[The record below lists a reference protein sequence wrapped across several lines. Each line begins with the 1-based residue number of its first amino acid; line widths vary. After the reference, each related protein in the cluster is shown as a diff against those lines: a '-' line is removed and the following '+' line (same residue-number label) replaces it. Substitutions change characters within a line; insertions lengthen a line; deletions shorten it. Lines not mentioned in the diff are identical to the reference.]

1 MNTDNEFVRALDAT
15 DLQDKLV
22 ALFNIANSRNVTA
35 DERIR
40 VRDFT
45 NFIYNLPGSPSKT
58 EDKLVKEFWPP
69 VDGITVVA
77 FEALIKA
84 HDFYYG
90 YSDDNSVWRRGEEE
104 LKVIQG
110 HIAKNPRLAIVWT
123 NFCHAKDASSNAA
136 IAASKA
142 TATPKSVSDY
152 IAKMSNAPAVEPTV
166 LEDWFFREPDS
177 MPMGTL
183 TTPVGMQ
190 IRFGEDGIT
199 SPIVSFDGS
208 KKTVTTKS
216 GNTYRLGYVLYTK
229 CYCDRS
235 VLSAVGF

>member
-1 MNTDNEFVRALDAT
+1 MSINKEIHVVKKAKLLFNNLVNEFTTAYEGMP
-15 DLQDKLV
+15 
-22 ALFNIANSRNVTA
+22 NVEHF
-35 DERIR
+35 ERISK
-40 VRDFT
+40 FS
-45 NFIYNLPGSPSKT
+45 NFIYGLA
-58 EDKLVKEFWPP
+58 EDTVLKETPKEFWPP
-69 VDGITVVA
+69 VNGISVVA

-136 IAASKA
+136 IAANKA

-152 IAKMSNAPAVEPTV
+152 IAKMSNAPAVELTV

-208 KKTVTTKS
+208 KKTITTKS

-235 VLSAVGF
+235 ILSAVGF